1 MSEYVIDMGNSIY
14 QSQSGLVCADV
25 SQLKEE
31 IVRCRDCKY
40 GHKVIW
46 PRRSETP
53 PEYLD
58 CSGPLTTGWDYY
70 NDEPQDNPVKPD
82 GFCAWAERRSE

>member
-25 SQLKEE
+25 LQLKEE

-40 GHKVIW
+40 YSDEFKYTDDSMWCDHHDNFIN
-46 PRRSETP
+46 SE
-53 PEYLD
+53 
-58 CSGPLTTGWDYY
+58 
-70 NDEPQDNPVKPD
+70 
-82 GFCAWAERRSE
+82 GFCAWGVRK